1 MNEPQAIYDS
11 PWKQALEQYF
21 EPFLVFFF
29 PTAHAV
35 IDWNYIPE
43 SLDKEL
49 QQLMPEAE
57 VGKRIADKL
66 FKVWRQGGEEAWVL
80 VHVEVQ
86 SQEESGFAERMYV
99 YNYRCFD
106 RYRKPVISLAVLG
119 DEQASWRPSSY
130 GYALGGCEL
139 SLRFPVAKL
148 LDYETQWQ
156 VLEESLNP
164 FATVVMAHLKTKATH
179 NKPQERKQWKWSL
192 VRRLFERGYSREDVV
207 QLFRLIDW
215 MMVLPQELQQEF
227 KEELSRYQEDSQM
240 PFLSRIELDAKQE
253 GIEEGIQEG
262 IVRTLREDAIAILEV
277 RFGEVAPELI
287 EVINTIEDVPGLKQL
302 LRQAIAI
309 PSIEEF
315 QQLLEQHLTQEN

>member
-1 MNEPQAIYDS
+1 MNEPQAIYDT

-49 QQLMPEAE
+49 QQLMPDAE

-148 LDYETQWQ
+148 LDYDTQWQ

-164 FATVVMAHLKTKATH
+164 FAIVVMAHLKTKATH

-227 KEELSRYQEDSQM
+227 KEELSRYQEENQM
-240 PFLSRIELDAKQE
+240 PLLSRIELDAKLE
-253 GIEEGIQEG
+253 
-262 IVRTLREDAIAILEV
+262 TLREDVITILEV
-277 RFGEVAPELI
+277 RFGEVTPELI
-287 EVINTIEDVPGLKQL
+287 EVINTLKEVPVLKQL
-302 LRQAIAI
+302 HREAIAI

-315 QQLLEQHLTQEN
+315 QQVLELALNNEEHLAGES